1 MGRGWG
7 TWGGGVGSTRGMW
20 RGLLAAAALPLL
32 GAAPKQEKPEF
43 KKVPLD
49 LLPTVEEKLVAASAY
64 GDLAAVG
71 ELLAEGADPNAEP
84 DYSASVAVRKEVIPP
99 GSPLTAAVIGN
110 QPRAIVALLEAGG
123 EASAAPRRGSPG
135 PSTSALGT
143 AAVQNNP
150 SLLKAFH
157 KGGADLTTPLPEG
170 FRPLHLVAWGMF
182 VPKSGRARA
191 LGYLVEDEDGPRL
204 DVNAAAV
211 GPSEDWRPR
220 PGEGGV
226 QEGVLPASVPGSTA
240 LHEAA
245 KKGNNGKR
253 QSPGRVLHS
262 PRFAIKEELF
272 SGPQIP
278 WLCCCAP
285 VPTRSLQT
293 PSGGCRCTTP
303 LRLTWSTR

>member
-1 MGRGWG
+1 
-7 TWGGGVGSTRGMW
+7 MW

-32 GAAPKQEKPEF
+32 GAKQEKPEF

-99 GSPLTAAVIGN
+99 GTPLTAAVIGN
-110 QPRAIVALLEAGG
+110 QPRAIVALLEAGA

-170 FRPLHLVAWGMF
+170 FRPLHLAAWGMF

-211 GPSEDWRPR
+211 GPSAPR
-220 PGEGGV
+220 ATVSRSTSAVSQSSPVKPAAQSHVKSCPRWKHVPLCWQGAEV
-226 QEGVLPASVPGSTA
+226 HEVSSSTSVSQSLP
-240 LHEAA
+240 L
-245 KKGNNGKR
+245 
-253 QSPGRVLHS
+253 
-262 PRFAIKEELF
+262 
-272 SGPQIP
+272 
-278 WLCCCAP
+278 
-285 VPTRSLQT
+285 
-293 PSGGCRCTTP
+293 
-303 LRLTWSTR
+303 

>member
-1 MGRGWG
+1 MNLLAGVDPAGL
-7 TWGGGVGSTRGMW
+7 WGGGLVGGIGMW
-20 RGLLAAAALPLL
+20 RGLLAAAVLPLL
-32 GAAPKQEKPEF
+32 TAKQEKPEF

-99 GSPLTAAVIGN
+99 GTPLTAAVIGN
-110 QPRAIVALLEAGG
+110 QPRAIVALLEAGA

-170 FRPLHLVAWGMF
+170 FRPLHLAAWGMF

-245 KKGNNGKR
+245 KKGNNGKA
-253 QSPGRVLHS
+253 QSTGRVS
-262 PRFAIKEELF
+262 PSPPVCDQGRTL

-278 WLCCCAP
+278 WRCCCAP
-285 VPTRSLQT
+285 VPTR
-293 PSGGCRCTTP
+293 C
-303 LRLTWSTR
+303 